1 MDNNTTQTVCVSDFS
16 NGNVTVDAARLK
28 EYFAKVY
35 EIGTEKRP
43 MPEIEYRVIKPT
55 EFTNAISYKK
65 AVQQTIKV
73 LEEALKDA

>member
-1 MDNNTTQTVCVSDFS
+1 MDNNITTVCVSDFS

-28 EYFAKVY
+28 EYFAKVH

-55 EFTNAISYKK
+55 EFTNAMSHEK

-73 LEEALKDA
+73 LEEALKDV

>member
-1 MDNNTTQTVCVSDFS
+1 MNNNTVIVYVNDFS

-28 EYFAKVY
+28 EYFAKVH

-43 MPEIEYRVIKPT
+43 MSEIEYRIIKPT
-55 EFTNAISYKK
+55 EFTNAMSHDK

>member
-1 MDNNTTQTVCVSDFS
+1 MDNNITQTVYVSNFS

-28 EYFAKVY
+28 EYFVKVH

-43 MPEIEYRVIKPT
+43 MPQIEYRVIKPT
-55 EFTNAISYKK
+55 EFTNAMSHEK

>member
-1 MDNNTTQTVCVSDFS
+1 MDNNTTIVYVNNFS
-16 NGNVTVDAARLK
+16 NGNITVDAARLK
-28 EYFAKVY
+28 EYFAKVH

-43 MPEIEYRVIKPT
+43 MPEIEYRIIKPT
-55 EFTNAISYKK
+55 EFTNAMSHEK

>member
-1 MDNNTTQTVCVSDFS
+1 MDNCTIQMVCVSDFS
-16 NGNVTVDAARLK
+16 NGNVTIDAARLK
-28 EYFAKVY
+28 EYFAKVH

-43 MPEIEYRVIKPT
+43 MPQIEYRVIKPT
-55 EFTNAISYKK
+55 EFINAVSEDK

>member
-1 MDNNTTQTVCVSDFS
+1 MNNNTVIVYVNDFS

-28 EYFAKVY
+28 EYFAKVH

-43 MPEIEYRVIKPT
+43 MPEIEYRIIKPT
-55 EFTNAISYKK
+55 EFTNAMSHDK
-65 AVQQTIKV
+65 AIQQTIKV

>member
-1 MDNNTTQTVCVSDFS
+1 MNNNTTTVCVSDFS

-28 EYFAKVY
+28 EYFAKVH

-55 EFTNAISYKK
+55 EFVNAMSHDK

>member
-1 MDNNTTQTVCVSDFS
+1 MDNNTTIVYVNNFS
-16 NGNVTVDAARLK
+16 NGNITVDAARLK
-28 EYFAKVY
+28 ECFAKVH

-43 MPEIEYRVIKPT
+43 MPEIEYRIIKPT
-55 EFTNAISYKK
+55 EFTNAMSHEK

>member
-1 MDNNTTQTVCVSDFS
+1 MDNNITTVCVSDFS

-28 EYFAKVY
+28 EYFAKVH

-43 MPEIEYRVIKPT
+43 MPQIEYRIIKPT
-55 EFTNAISYKK
+55 EFTNAMSHEK